1 MRRKP
6 HRGEKMRRTN
16 LMKKLCLTGAFLF
29 LAGCSSIYAYLPATS
44 KSAPPPSKAVKSS
57 AQASESGPQPYFQE
71 GDGLSGPN
79 LKLAQDH
86 RSNVAEK
93 QSTIDPR
100 VQRLEK
106 RVAELEA
113 RQTIASSTSPTPPK
127 KPARKLKQ
135 SPKGSPPA
143 KKPPAAE
150 ASGAGPGI

>member
-1 MRRKP
+1 
-6 HRGEKMRRTN
+6 MRRTISG
-16 LMKKLCLTGAFLF
+16 KKLSIIGAFLF

-44 KSAPPPSKAVKSS
+44 KGTPPPSRAVAPG
-57 AQASESGPQPYFQE
+57 AQAMEPGPQPFIHE

-79 LKLAQDH
+79 LKWAQEH

-93 QSTIDPR
+93 VSTIDPR

-113 RQTIASSTSPTPPK
+113 RQTIASSTSPSPPKKKSAK
-127 KPARKLKQ
+127 KPARKVKQ
-135 SPKGSPPA
+135 SPKDSPSS